1 MAQIKSPT
9 GQQDK
14 PLQDV
19 LVVSVEQAVAA
30 PLCTARLADAGARII
45 KIERPG
51 GDFARNYDKAAKGE
65 SAYFIWVNQ
74 GKESLVLDFKQKE
87 DKVLLERL
95 IASADIFVQNLAPG
109 ALERA
114 GFSMDG
120 LRQRHPQLIT
130 CDISGY
136 GDSEEMAHMK
146 AYDFLVQAES
156 GLVDISGGVNEPGR
170 IGVSVCDIGAGMA
183 AHAAILEALILRA
196 RTGKGSGLEI
206 SLFDVA
212 AEWMCVP
219 LIHNDYGMGPPTRQG
234 LQHPS
239 IAPYGAYQT
248 NEGVN
253 TVISIQNE
261 REWQRFCVIVLGDAG
276 IAIDERFSTN
286 MTRVANRRELDK
298 CINGIIG
305 QLNADEFR
313 ARLIEGSIAQG
324 RINSVSQLSEH
335 AALRRIDVRTSE
347 GANLTIPAQPAR
359 WQGHQPGQGTGAPE
373 LGEHS
378 QKIRAEFMDQD
389 ELI

>member
-1 MAQIKSPT
+1 MAQIKSPAS
-9 GQQDK
+9 QLEK
-14 PLQDV
+14 PLQGV

-30 PLCTARLADAGARII
+30 PLCTARLADAGARVI

-51 GDFARNYDKAAKGE
+51 GDFARGYDKAAKGE
-65 SAYFIWVNQ
+65 SSYFVWVNQ
-74 GKESLVLDFKQKE
+74 GKESLVLDFKQQD
-87 DKVLLERL
+87 DKLLLDRL
-95 IASADIFVQNLAPG
+95 IASADVFVQNLAPG

-114 GFSMDG
+114 GFDMDG
-120 LRQRHPQLIT
+120 LRKRHPKLIT

-136 GDSEEMAHMK
+136 GDSEEMADMK

-183 AHAAILEALILRA
+183 AHAAILEALLLCA
-196 RTGKGSGLEI
+196 RTGRGSGLEI

-219 LIHNDYGMGPPTRQG
+219 LIHNDYGTGPPTRQG

-248 NEGVN
+248 SDGVN
-253 TVISIQNE
+253 TVVSIQNE
-261 REWQRFCVIVLGDAG
+261 REWHRFCEVVLGNGD

-286 MTRVANRRELDK
+286 MARVANRGELDK
-298 CINGIIG
+298 CINGIISR
-305 QLNADEFR
+305 LNADEFR
-313 ARLIEGSIAQG
+313 ARLVEASIAQG
-324 RINSVSQLSEH
+324 RINSVSELSEH
-335 AALRRIDVRTSE
+335 AALRRINVRTSE
-347 GANLTIPAQPAR
+347 GENLTIPAQPAR
-359 WQGHQPGQGTGAPE
+359 WRGHQAREGTGVPE
-373 LGEHS
+373 LGEHTK
-378 QKIRAEFMDQD
+378 KIRTEFMERD